1 MSARVAGACGG
12 RRPPLRGT
20 SRPGRSRASLPRVAP
35 ARRSGDHPSH
45 RMDAGSAGDVR
56 RSGSPGPSSL
66 ETVPEADFGAGLGYA
81 GPAVDDQAALW
92 CDGGRPPLEQ
102 EAEHVPVVGGAVPR
116 PVGPEPAGLPRPGPS
131 ARPPASPFLS
141 SRSLSTLEAAPP
153 AWHVLFDDEN
163 GGDARVV
170 ARRVVPGGTPG
181 DGQTVTRD
189 TVSFSCSTISTI
201 LILHSNTIVSQEAQR
216 KDQKMAGLFYSFF

>member
-1 MSARVAGACGG
+1 MSRARGGKLAEDAARLFVG
-12 RRPPLRGT
+12 RRGRG
-20 SRPGRSRASLPRVAP
+20 AP
-35 ARRSGDHPSH
+35 ARRSGAPPSH

-92 CDGGRPPLEQ
+92 CGGGRPPLEQ

-116 PVGPEPAGLPRPGPS
+116 PVGPEPAGLHRPGPS

-170 ARRVVPGGTPG
+170 ARRVVPGGTLG

-189 TVSFSCSTISTI
+189 TVSFSCSTILSTI
-201 LILHSNTIVSQEAQR
+201 HTT
-216 KDQKMAGLFYSFF
+216 

>member
-1 MSARVAGACGG
+1 MSRARGGSSRRTPPASPWDVAAGA
-12 RRPPLRGT
+12 
-20 SRPGRSRASLPRVAP
+20 LPRVAP
-35 ARRSGDHPSH
+35 ARRSGDPPSH

-66 ETVPEADFGAGLGYA
+66 ETVLEADFGAGLGYA

-102 EAEHVPVVGGAVPR
+102 EAEHVPVVGCAVPR

-141 SRSLSTLEAAPP
+141 SRCRRSRPP
-153 AWHVLFDDEN
+153 LPR
-163 GGDARVV
+163 GM
-170 ARRVVPGGTPG
+170 
-181 DGQTVTRD
+181 
-189 TVSFSCSTISTI
+189 SCSTT
-201 LILHSNTIVSQEAQR
+201 R
-216 KDQKMAGLFYSFF
+216 AGATRASSLVAWYRAALWATAKR